1 MADKNPALATLASN
15 IKQGIESRLKELHTS
30 MPGIVESFDAENQLA
45 TIQPAIRR
53 IFVTR
58 DGDKEILVPSDLPIL
73 INVPV
78 IFPRGGGFSL
88 TFPVSKGDECLLV
101 FCERSIDNW
110 HETGKVKSPG
120 AKRFHSLSDATAF
133 VGISS
138 IPNKVPNYDDTN
150 VQLKKDD
157 GTVYITVKEDS
168 SLDIHADSNINVST
182 DADII
187 ATCENANITANTK
200 IDLTAPTINLNGNTT
215 IDGTLDVTGATNID
229 NTLTTTGTTTA
240 PTVAANSSL
249 TVAGKEMSN
258 HKHAGS
264 PTAPDGPVSDTGVPV

>member
-1 MADKNPALATLASN
+1 MADKNPALSTLASN
-15 IKQGIESRLKELHTS
+15 IKQGVEARIKELHTS

-53 IFVTR
+53 IFITR

-110 HETGKVKSPG
+110 HETGKVKVPG

-138 IPNKVPNYDDTN
+138 IPNKVPNYDPTN
-150 VQLKKDD
+150 TEIKKDD
-157 GTVYITVKEDS
+157 GSVSIKLKENSDLDIVAEGDMNATITGDINASCENITVDATSTATVNCPES
-168 SLDIHADSNINVST
+168 TFNGNLTVNGDITST
-182 DADII
+182 G
-187 ATCENANITANTK
+187 TV
-200 IDLTAPTINLNGNTT
+200 TAPTGNITSVSST
-215 IDGTLDVTGATNID
+215 S
-229 NTLTTTGTTTA
+229 
-240 PTVAANSSL
+240 VAASSSL
-249 TVAGKEMSN
+249 AVGGKEMSG
-258 HKHAGS
+258 HTHSGS
-264 PTAPDGPVSDTGVPV
+264 PTAPDGPVSDTGAPV

>member
-53 IFVTR
+53 IFITR

-88 TFPVSKGDECLLV
+88 TFPVTKGDECLLV

-110 HETGKVKSPG
+110 HETGKVKVPG

-138 IPNKVPNYDDTN
+138 IPNKVPDYDPTN
-150 VQLKKDD
+150 LEIKKDD
-157 GTVYITVKEDS
+157 GSVSIKLKENSDLDVVAEGNMNATITG
-168 SLDIHADSNINVST
+168 DIV
-182 DADII
+182 
-187 ATCENANITANTK
+187 ATCENADITANTN

>member
-15 IKQGIESRLKELHTS
+15 IKQGVESRLKELHTS

-53 IFVTR
+53 IFITR

-88 TFPVSKGDECLLV
+88 TFPVAKGDECLLV

-110 HETGKVKSPG
+110 HETGKVKAPG

-138 IPNKVPNYDDTN
+138 LPNKVPNYDPSN
-150 VQLKKDD
+150 VEIKKDD
-157 GTVYITVKEDS
+157 GSVSIKLKDNS
-168 SLDIHADSNINVST
+168 DLDIISEGNVNAT
-182 DADII
+182 VTGDIV
-187 ATCENANITANTK
+187 ATCENANITANTN
-200 IDLTAPTINLNGNTT
+200 IDLTSPTINLNGNTT
-215 IDGTLDVTGATNID
+215 IDGTLDVTG
-229 NTLTTTGTTTA
+229 TTSA
-240 PTVAANSSL
+240 PTVAASNSL
-249 TVAGKEMSN
+249 TVSGKEMLT
-258 HKHAGS
+258 HTHTGS
-264 PTAPDGPVSDTGVPV
+264 PTAPDGPVSNTGGPV